1 MNEALGYDF
10 NTVEFAVK
18 TEFLMRLI
26 FVIQLQMQTYNSVG
40 QANFDWIVENAAKY
54 AIEKAKEH
62 KDGAQNIDWG
72 NFVKGNFKRI

>member
-18 TEFLMRLI
+18 DGIPYAIDFCNPAPDADI
-26 FVIQLQMQTYNSVG
+26 NSVG

-62 KDGAQNIDWG
+62 KDGAQKYRDWETC
-72 NFVKGNFKRI
+72 FPVTIRY

>member
-1 MNEALGYDF
+1 
-10 NTVEFAVK
+10 
-18 TEFLMRLI
+18 MRLI
-26 FVIQLQMQTYNSVG
+26 FRNPAPDADINSVG

-72 NFVKGNFKRI
+72 NFVKGKF